1 MASVVFG
8 LLQAGINGRPW
19 SVIHIYRKLQTL
31 RYMKCQQLKV
41 YRYIM
46 PSSFPKLKIGSFI
59 PIPKEQ
65 VSTNNE
71 KGNTEDLFEAIRGQ
85 YSPWAISR
93 KSALFVL
100 PYCRKFVDNWIRII
114 FRNNLVKYSIVTS
127 DIFVFQSMFHILD
140 MSPLN
145 ASLSPSSII

>member
-1 MASVVFG
+1 
-8 LLQAGINGRPW
+8 
-19 SVIHIYRKLQTL
+19 
-31 RYMKCQQLKV
+31 
-41 YRYIM
+41 M